1 MSDEADI
8 NDVATITKIAGMM
21 GMSTSAV
28 EKALRRQPAYVDPA
42 TVDMSKLFTPANMP
56 TTPFEADVEE

>member
-1 MSDEADI
+1 MSDTPDTT
-8 NDVATITKIAGMM
+8 DPMTIAKIAGMM
-21 GMSTSAV
+21 GMSPAAV
-28 EKALRRQPAYVDPA
+28 SKALQSQPAYVDPA